1 MDEKRLHYWTN
12 LNQEPLENGRGRR
25 WAFPGLITGS
35 GVSGTCVQPLPRSEE
50 ATPQRT
56 KNRTNTDQ
64 TKHAPPFSTA
74 ERAATR
80 KYKLKSNEPG
90 GSKERESN

>member
-1 MDEKRLHYWTN
+1 MWKIIYSQGPH
-12 LNQEPLENGRGRR
+12 ENGRGRR

-56 KNRTNTDQ
+56 KKRTNTVQ
-64 TKHAPPFSTA
+64 TK
-74 ERAATR
+74 TR
-80 KYKLKSNEPG
+80 SPVFHRRKGCNTKVQTKI
-90 GSKERESN
+90 K